1 MKTITK
7 NLLSYVTLTT
17 SALLFGFS
25 IQAKNHLA
33 TTMVTTVET
42 NRVWINVT
50 DTQGAFSQTLMG
62 YRSGATDGYDHALDG
77 AFMNDGAI
85 SLASLIG
92 GDRYAIQFKGLPF
105 VATDVVPL
113 SFKATYNGT
122 YTFNIDHADGFFNTA
137 NFGVYIHDTLNNT
150 YTNIKSGGY
159 TFTCAAG
166 TFNNRFQLTYSNPST
181 NLGVDANAFTASS
194 LLVYQDNAAIIIN
207 AGTAI
212 LKDIALY
219 TLTGQMLYENHQA
232 NATQTTINADV
243 LAKQPLII
251 KVTTQDGITV
261 AKKWLY

>member
-1 MKTITK
+1 MKTITQ
-7 NLLSYVTLTT
+7 NLLSYVALTT
-17 SALLFGFS
+17 TALLFGFNV
-25 IQAKNHLA
+25 QATNHVA
-33 TTMVTTVET
+33 TTTLTTVET

-92 GDRYAIQFKGLPF
+92 TDRYAIQFKGLPF
-105 VATDVVPL
+105 VPTDLVQL
-113 SFKATYNGT
+113 SFKATYSGT
-122 YTFNIDHADGFFNTA
+122 FTFNIDHMDGFFTTA
-137 NFGVYIHDTLNNT
+137 NFGVYIHDTVTNT
-150 YTNIKSGGY
+150 YANLKAGGY
-159 TFTCAAG
+159 TFTSAVG
-166 TFNNRFQLTYSNPST
+166 TFNNRFELTYSNPSAS
-181 NLGVDANAFTASS
+181 LGVDANAFSASN
-194 LLVYQDNAAIIIN
+194 LVVYQDNASIVIN
-207 AGTAI
+207 SGTVV

-219 TLTGQMLYENHQA
+219 TINGQLLYQNHQA
-232 NATQTTINADV
+232 NASQATINADV

>member
-1 MKTITK
+1 MKTITQ
-7 NLLSYVTLTT
+7 NLLSYVTLTA

-25 IQAKNHLA
+25 VQATNTVA
-33 TTMVTTVET
+33 TSTLTTVET

-77 AFMNDGAI
+77 AFMNDGAV

-105 VATDVVPL
+105 VPTDVVPL

-122 YTFNIDHADGFFNTA
+122 YTFNIDHMDGFFTTA
-137 NFGVYIHDTLNNT
+137 NFGVYIHDNLNNT
-150 YTNIKSGGY
+150 YTNLKSNGY
-159 TFTCAAG
+159 TFSSVAG
-166 TFNNRFQLTYSNPST
+166 TFNNRFELTYSNPSAS
-181 NLGVDANAFTASS
+181 LGVDANAFSASS
-194 LLVYQDNAAIIIN
+194 LIVYQDNAAIVIN
-207 AGTAI
+207 AGSVV

-219 TLTGQMLYENHQA
+219 TITGQMLYENHQA
-232 NATQTTINADV
+232 NASQTTINADV